1 MHYPPEKSYEGHNPL
16 VPTLADGVK
25 DFDPWE
31 AMWDQDAYEERLKT
45 EAELMI
51 ALEALREAVVELDQV
66 TGDLEDCIT
75 DNKEGIHQ
83 AHVAIDTRLRPEAH
97 NNHLVGEGQR

>member
-1 MHYPPEKSYEGHNPL
+1 MHYPPDKSYEGHNPL
-16 VPTLADGVK
+16 VPELDDGVK

-31 AMWDQDAYEERLKT
+31 ETWDQDRYEQRLEI
-45 EAELMI
+45 EADLMI

-75 DNKEGIHQ
+75 ENKENL
-83 AHVAIDTRLRPEAH
+83 D
-97 NNHLVGEGQR
+97 